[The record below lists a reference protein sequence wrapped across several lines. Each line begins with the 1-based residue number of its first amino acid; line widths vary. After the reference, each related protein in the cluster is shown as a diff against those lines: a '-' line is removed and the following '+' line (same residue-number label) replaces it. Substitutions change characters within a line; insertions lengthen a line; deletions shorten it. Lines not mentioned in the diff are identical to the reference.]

1 MNDLLQLVPMFAF
14 MLIPVWIPL
23 AAAAFGL
30 VSDAIKAPAKVV
42 AHPGAAAR
50 AAGRHAAHAAQA
62 AHVTPVGPRVLAE
75 GTAR

>member
-1 MNDLLQLVPMFAF
+1 MSDLMQLLPIFTF

-42 AHPGAAAR
+42 ARPGAAAR
-50 AAGRHAAHAAQA
+50 AAGRHAAQA
-62 AHVTPVGPRVLAE
+62 AHVTPAGPRVLAAE
-75 GTAR
+75 TAR

>member
-23 AAAAFGL
+23 VAAAFGL
-30 VSDAIKAPAKVV
+30 VSDTIKAPAKAV
-42 AHPGAAAR
+42 AHHGAAR
-50 AAGRHAAHAAQA
+50 RAGRPTE
-62 AHVTPVGPRVLAE
+62 VSPVGPRVLAE